1 MIVANGI
8 QPKKHSAHLTMS
20 GTQLDTH
27 SPMRFAVSKLWL
39 PADLQSLVWYT
50 AFTTPSAE
58 IMKGVTIENAGH
70 PHQWPRKRLTTKE
83 DVHVRVAMGRSMV
96 DPCLQCDLAA
106 DTGMGGYCGKCRS
119 RPVVM
124 KSFYQTSYLGGCA
137 PQCRGASPRRSY
149 LEALGR
155 QTCPTCKHIY
165 RHNWQVAEFIEEEG
179 SCPKCFHQS
188 G

>member
-1 MIVANGI
+1 MVSD
-8 QPKKHSAHLTMS
+8 QKYTAHIRLYAARAPSWTLS
-20 GTQLDTH
+20 
-27 SPMRFAVSKLWL
+27 SMRFAVSKFWL
-39 PADLQSLVWYT
+39 PGEIQSKVWHDS
-50 AFTTPSAE
+50 FVTPSAE
-58 IMKGVTIENAGH
+58 VMKGVSIDNVNYQ
-70 PHQWPRKRLTTKE
+70 HQWPRKCLKTKAG
-83 DVHVRVAMGRSMV
+83 VNAKIAMGRSMV
-96 DPCLQCDLAA
+96 NPCSQCDFAA

-137 PQCRGASPRRSY
+137 SQCRGASPRRSY